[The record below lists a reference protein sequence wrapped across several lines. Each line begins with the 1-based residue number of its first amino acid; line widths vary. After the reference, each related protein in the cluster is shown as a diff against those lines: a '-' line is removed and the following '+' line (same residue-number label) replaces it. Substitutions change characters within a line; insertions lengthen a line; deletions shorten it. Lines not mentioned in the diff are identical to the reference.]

1 MQYKSIM
8 IPDTDE
14 TARKLKQ
21 YTGIQYDRSLGLI
34 LLLLLL
40 LFLCFYGC
48 QSGLLELG
56 VEIGLEMKGEM
67 GI

>member
-34 LLLLLL
+34 LLLLFL

-48 QSGLLELG
+48 QPGLLELG
-56 VEIGLEMKGEM
+56 VEIGLEMKDEM
-67 GI
+67 AI